1 MKLYRSDLENS
12 ISNQLFEISTEEFE
26 LDSIIF
32 VEKTIFCKI
41 SAEPTT
47 GGFHVYGNITAK
59 LLESCDRCLL
69 SYKSQKNIELNII
82 LTNNDDLLN
91 EKNIDIIQFLDSEDF
106 VSLSPLIR
114 DLILLENPIKKLC
127 SKECKG
133 LCANCGTNFNKLDC
147 ECEISIEDNRWI
159 ELKKL
164 NN

>member
-26 LDSIIF
+26 LDSILF

-41 SAEPTT
+41 SAEPTN
-47 GGFHVYGNITAK
+47 GGFHIYGDIKAK
-59 LLESCDRCLL
+59 LLESCDRCLS
-69 SYKSQKNIELNII
+69 SYKSQKDIELNII

>member
-47 GGFHVYGNITAK
+47 GGFHVYGDITAK

-106 VSLSPLIR
+106 VSLSPLVR

-127 SKECKG
+127 LKECKG
-133 LCANCGTNFNKLDC
+133 LCENCGTNFNKKDC

>member
-47 GGFHVYGNITAK
+47 GGFHIYGDITAK
-59 LLESCDRCLL
+59 LLESCDRCLS

-133 LCANCGTNFNKLDC
+133 LCANCGTNFNKKDC

>member
-1 MKLYRSDLENS
+1 MKLYRSDLEKS
-12 ISNQLFEISTEEFE
+12 FSNQLFEISTEYYE
-26 LDSIIF
+26 LDNSKF
-32 VEKTIFCKI
+32 VDKTISCKV
-41 SAEPTT
+41 SSESTAN
-47 GGFHVYGNITAK
+47 GYHVYGNIDAD
-59 LLESCDRCLL
+59 LLESCDRCLC
-69 SYKSQKNIELNII
+69 SYNSTKNIELNII
-82 LTNNDDLLN
+82 LSNNKKLINDN
-91 EKNIDIIQFLDSEDF
+91 NIDVIQFLDSEDF

-147 ECEISIEDNRWI
+147 ECELSIEDNRWI

>member
-1 MKLYRSDLENS
+1 MKLYRSDLEKS
-12 ISNQLFEISTEEFE
+12 FSNQLFEISTEYYE
-26 LDSIIF
+26 LDNSKF
-32 VEKTIFCKI
+32 VDKTISCKVSSES
-41 SAEPTT
+41 SAN
-47 GGFHVYGNITAK
+47 GYHVYGNIDAN
-59 LLESCDRCLL
+59 LLESCDRCLC
-69 SYKSQKNIELNII
+69 SFNSTKNIELNII
-82 LTNNDDLLN
+82 LSNN
-91 EKNIDIIQFLDSEDF
+91 EKLINDNNIDVIQFLDSEDF

>member
-32 VEKTIFCKI
+32 AEKMIFCKI
-41 SAEPTT
+41 SAEPTN
-47 GGFHVYGNITAK
+47 GGFHIYGDITAE
-59 LLESCDRCLL
+59 LLESCDRCLS

-106 VSLSPLIR
+106 VSLSRLIR

-147 ECEISIEDNRWI
+147 ECELSIENNRWI

>member
-12 ISNQLFEISTEEFE
+12 ISSQLFEISTEEFE

-32 VEKTIFCKI
+32 AEKTIFCKI
-41 SAEPTT
+41 SAEHTT
-47 GGFHVYGNITAK
+47 GGFHVFGDIRAK
-59 LLESCDRCLL
+59 LLESCDRCLS
-69 SYKSQKNIELNII
+69 SYKSQKNIKLSII
-82 LTNNDDLLN
+82 LTNKDDLLN
-91 EKNIDIIQFLDSEDF
+91 EKNIDIIQFLDSEEF
-106 VSLSPLIR
+106 VNLSPLIH

-133 LCANCGTNFNKLDC
+133 LCANCGTNFNELDC
-147 ECEISIEDNRWI
+147 ECDISIEDNRWI

>member
-41 SAEPTT
+41 SAEPTN
-47 GGFHVYGNITAK
+47 GGFHIYGDIAVE

-106 VSLSPLIR
+106 VSLNPLIR

>member
-47 GGFHVYGNITAK
+47 GGFHVYGDITAK

-127 SKECKG
+127 LKECKG
-133 LCANCGTNFNKLDC
+133 LCANCGANFNKKDC
-147 ECEISIEDNRWI
+147 ECKISIEDNRWI

>member
-47 GGFHVYGNITAK
+47 GGFHVYGDITAK

-69 SYKSQKNIELNII
+69 SFKSQKNIVLNII

>member
-12 ISNQLFEISTEEFE
+12 ISNQLFEISTEEYE

-32 VEKTIFCKI
+32 AEKMIFCKI

-47 GGFHVYGNITAK
+47 GGFHIYGDIKAK
-59 LLESCDRCLL
+59 LLESCDRCLS

-91 EKNIDIIQFLDSEDF
+91 EKNIDIIQFLGSEDF

-147 ECEISIEDNRWI
+147 ECELSIENNRWI

>member
-32 VEKTIFCKI
+32 AEKTILCKI
-41 SAEPTT
+41 SAEAATD
-47 GGFHVYGNITAK
+47 GFHVYGEITAK

-82 LTNNDDLLN
+82 LTNNDNLLN

-106 VSLSPLIR
+106 VSLSPLIH

-127 SKECKG
+127 LKECKG
-133 LCANCGTNFNKLDC
+133 LCAKCGTNFNKKDC
-147 ECEISIEDNRWI
+147 ECEISIEDNPWI

>member
-1 MKLYRSDLENS
+1 MNYRRTKIVATFGPST
-12 ISNQLFEISTEEFE
+12 ISKSMIEKMIVAGVNVARVNMSHYSKDFDIHNLVKNIKATSKR
-26 LDSIIF
+26 LGKSVSIIMDLPGP
-32 VEKTIFCKI
+32 KI
-41 SAEPTT
+41 RTS
-47 GGFHVYGNITAK
+47 
-59 LLESCDRCLL
+59 
-69 SYKSQKNIELNII
+69 
-82 LTNNDDLLN
+82 N
-91 EKNIDIIQFLDSEDF
+91 EKNIDIIQFLDSEEF
-106 VSLSPLIR
+106 VSLNPLIR

>member
-47 GGFHVYGNITAK
+47 GGFHIYGDITAK
-59 LLESCDRCLL
+59 LLESCDRCLS

-147 ECEISIEDNRWI
+147 ECELSIENNRWI